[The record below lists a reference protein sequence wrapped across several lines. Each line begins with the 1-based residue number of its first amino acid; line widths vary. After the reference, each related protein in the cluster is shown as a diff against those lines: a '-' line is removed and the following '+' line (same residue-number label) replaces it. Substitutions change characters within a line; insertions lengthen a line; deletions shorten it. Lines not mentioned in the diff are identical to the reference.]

1 MPDCDYCEASFD
13 DEEEYLA
20 HLQAEHEGELGR
32 IDRRRVEEAGRTDE
46 EGGLPT
52 GPIILGLVLLV
63 AVAVVAYTVAVGGG
77 GTDGAATD
85 ADPSGLETEPLPDSG
100 EQALLEEVTQH
111 PNEGTDHVSPDTDV
125 EYDTTPPTS
134 GPHYSGTVD
143 AGFYTEAPPAGEIVH
158 TLEHG
163 AVVIYYDPDAL
174 SPEAEDSLKQ
184 WANTHTGTWSS
195 VVVVPHTDESVDSPY
210 VLTAWRHSL
219 RLSEYDIDVVR
230 AFLAEYLGRGPEN
243 PVR

>member
-1 MPDCDYCEASFD
+1 MPDCDYCESAFD
-13 DEEEYLA
+13 DEEAYLE

-32 IDRRRVEEAGRTDE
+32 IDRRRIEDAGGTE
-46 EGGLPT
+46 SGGGLPT
-52 GPIILGLVLLV
+52 GPVVLGLILLA
-63 AVAVVAYTVAVGGG
+63 AVVVVAYTVAIGGS
-77 GTDGAATD
+77 DGSD
-85 ADPSGLETEPLPDSG
+85 GSDPSGVEAEPLPDSG
-100 EQALLEEVTQH
+100 EQALLEDVQQH

-134 GPHYSGTVD
+134 GPHYSGTVE
-143 AGFYTEAPPAGEIVH
+143 AGFYTEAQPAGDIVH

-174 SPEAEDSLKQ
+174 PPEAEQSLKE
-184 WANTHTGTWSS
+184 WASAHTGTWKS
-195 VVVVPHTDESVDSPY
+195 VVVVPNTYESVDSPY

-219 RLSEYDIDVVR
+219 RLSDYDTEVVQ

>member
-1 MPDCDYCEASFD
+1 MPDCEYCAASFD
-13 DEEEYLA
+13 AEEEYLA
-20 HLQAEHEGELGR
+20 HLRAEHEGELGR
-32 IDRRRVEEAGRTDE
+32 IDRRRVEEAGRNDAE
-46 EGGLPT
+46 SGLPT
-52 GPIILGLVLLV
+52 GPVVLGLIVLV
-63 AVAVVAYTVAVGGG
+63 AVAIVAYAVAMGG
-77 GTDGAATD
+77 GTNSPATD
-85 ADPSGLETEPLPDSG
+85 ADPSGLETQPLPDSG
-100 EQALLEEVTQH
+100 EQALLEDVKQH
-111 PNEGTDHVSPDTDV
+111 PNEGTDHVPPDTDV

-143 AGFYTEAPPAGEIVH
+143 AGVYREAQPAGDIVH

-174 SPEAEDSLKQ
+174 SPEAEESLKQ
-184 WANTHTGTWSS
+184 WANTHTGTWNS
-195 VVVVPHTDESVDSPY
+195 VVVVPSTDESVDSPY

-219 RLSEYDIDVVR
+219 RLSEYEIEVVR